1 LELIGNNNR
10 IIYFTKKAM
19 SYCMT
24 GMRLHR
30 EGKIIETEDLEI
42 KRKIFQGDELPQ
54 LLMCINIFA
63 VTEQL
68 NKLKSG

>member
-1 LELIGNNNR
+1 
-10 IIYFTKKAM
+10 M

>member
-1 LELIGNNNR
+1 
-10 IIYFTKKAM
+10 
-19 SYCMT
+19 MT

-30 EGKIIETEDLEI
+30 EGKIVEREELEI
-42 KRKIFQGDELPQ
+42 KRKIFQGDALPQ
-54 LLMCINIFA
+54 LPMCINIFA